1 MLRAE
6 LYRYRLPLR
15 SPLYLN
21 GDRAKTREGLILRL
35 SDEQGEGLGEAAPL
49 PGFSPETIV
58 QAAES
63 LHVLALA
70 STRLLAWNSDAMD
83 TSAYASVCASARWAF
98 DCARQELLAAR
109 PMYDKGLI
117 ETCHL
122 LQPDEHIDA
131 CIANLKTK
139 AVRVLKVKVGRVSVN
154 EDIYLLNRLFSA
166 IPATVFRLDANR
178 AWTFS
183 QAAQFCQSVD
193 WTRIE
198 FLEEP
203 CQTLADSLRLNCVTS
218 VKLALDE
225 SLREPH
231 TAFADSEIAAF
242 IVKPGIHPG
251 GWRGFQQVL
260 AEAKSLGAKVVIS
273 SSYQSS
279 LGVSQLAALAAT
291 YTPESMPGLDTL
303 SVFSHD
309 VIRPCIMMNQVA
321 RPLFSLAD
329 MTPLWTIQSGKVL
342 TAG

>member
-21 GDRAKTREGLILRL
+21 GDWAKTREGLILRL

-63 LHVLALA
+63 LQALALA
-70 STRLLAWNSDAMD
+70 NTRLLTWNVDAMD
-83 TSAYASVCASARWAF
+83 ARADASVCASARWAF
-98 DCARQELLAAR
+98 DCARQELLAAQ
-109 PMYDKGLI
+109 PMYGKKLI

-122 LQPDEHIDA
+122 LQPDEQIDA
-131 CIANLKTK
+131 VIRNLKTK
-139 AVRVLKVKVGRVSVN
+139 PVRVLKVKVGRASLD
-154 EDIYLLNRLFSA
+154 EDIDLLNRLFIALPES
-166 IPATVFRLDANR
+166 VFRLDANR
-178 AWTFS
+178 AWTLS
-183 QAAQFCQSVD
+183 QATKFCQSVD

-203 CQTLADSLRLNCVTS
+203 CQTLADSLRLNCVTP

-231 TAFADSEIAAF
+231 NALADSEIAAF

-260 AEAKSLGAKVVIS
+260 AEAKSRGAKVVIS

-279 LGVSQLAALAAT
+279 LGISQLAALATT

-309 VIRPCIMMNQVA
+309 VIRPCVMMGEVP
-321 RPLFSLAD
+321 RPLVSLAEL
-329 MTPLWTIQSGKVL
+329 MPLWTIQSGKVL